1 LIFAS
6 KMKEAKIIR
15 DWITDEVL
23 PKIRE
28 FGEYKINEKQ
38 KEQLKE
44 LQQKYDEEVRKRKIL
59 EHVIVMMIMRYKMI
73 N

>member
-1 LIFAS
+1 
-6 KMKEAKIIR
+6 MKEAKIIR